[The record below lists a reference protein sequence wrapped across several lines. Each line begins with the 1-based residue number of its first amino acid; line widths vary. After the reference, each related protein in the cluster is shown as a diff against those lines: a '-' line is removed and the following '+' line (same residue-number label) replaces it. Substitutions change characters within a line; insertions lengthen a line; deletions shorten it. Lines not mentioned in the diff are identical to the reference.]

1 MANKPQDR
9 FEVES
14 ILNVGYTTGR
24 SFAVAKLGDLLIKAG
39 AYLPDGKVQ
48 LVEAAYDFAAAKHEG
63 QTRLTGEPYIQHP
76 LQTAFLLA
84 DLHQDAT
91 ALAAA
96 LLHDVMEDCD
106 VPREELK
113 ARFGEDVARL
123 VDGVTK
129 LAHFDIL
136 GQRSTDE
143 SSKRAED
150 LRKMLLAMAEDIRVV
165 LIKLADRLHNM
176 KTLDA
181 HPPERRRQIAMETLD
196 IYAPLA
202 HRLGISELQAQLED
216 LALRHAEP
224 EVFASITRL
233 LSRGKKARER
243 YLTQQEQVL
252 LLALQNSGI
261 DADVTGRPKSIHSI
275 YQKMR
280 KYAELGKDFG
290 EIYDLYAL
298 RVIVTS
304 HADCYNAL
312 GIVHNLWHPIP
323 GQFDD
328 YVAMPKENLYQSL
341 HTAVMCEGGTP
352 LEIQIRTKEMHQLSE
367 YGVAAHWAYK
377 EGSPLDTMLTQRMSW
392 LRQLLE
398 WQREVSG
405 AEEFL
410 ESVRTDIFQDQ
421 VFVYTPKG
429 DIRELPT
436 GATSI
441 DFAYRI
447 HTDLGHRCIGAKVN
461 GRLVALDTQLANG
474 DTVEIVTSKR
484 SRGPSLDWLNPSLGF
499 TQTTSARQSIRQ
511 WFRKQNRSANI
522 NQGREALK
530 KIMRRLGISNVTDK
544 DLAETLNY
552 TSTNA
557 LLAAIGA
564 GTLTSAQLETRLNSE
579 EATPLTTAQRD
590 IPLDRRGPT
599 GVHVLGVGD
608 LLTRT
613 AACCNPLPGDQIIG
627 YITRNSGVNVH
638 RTDCTNVVREDEQG
652 RLINVNWGLS
662 QHYYPVRVVISGID
676 RVGLL
681 RDVST
686 LVSAEK
692 VNMGD
697 VSSEESDNG
706 TAIITLTLYTTSTA
720 QLSRLFL
727 KLEGVRGVLT
737 VARVRS

>member
-1 MANKPQDR
+1 M
-9 FEVES
+9 
-14 ILNVGYTTGR
+14 
-24 SFAVAKLGDLLIKAG
+24 AKLEDLLIKAG
-39 AYLPDGKVQ
+39 GYLPEGKLK
-48 LVEAAYDFAAAKHEG
+48 LVEAAYDFAEAKHAG

-76 LQTAFLLA
+76 LHTAFLLA
-84 DLHQDAT
+84 DLRQDAT

-96 LLHDVMEDCD
+96 LLHDVMEDCA

-129 LAHFDIL
+129 LARFDLL
-136 GQRSTDE
+136 GRTSTDQ

-176 KTLDA
+176 RTLDV
-181 HPPERRRQIAMETLD
+181 HPPERRRRIANETLD

-202 HRLGISELQAQLED
+202 HRLGISEMQAQLED
-216 LALRHAEP
+216 LALRHTEP
-224 EVFASITRL
+224 EVFESITKL
-233 LSRGKKARER
+233 VSRGKKARER
-243 YLTQQEQVL
+243 YLAQQEQGL
-252 LLALQNSGI
+252 LFALRDSGI
-261 DADVTGRPKSIHSI
+261 EADVTGRPKSIHSI
-275 YQKMR
+275 YQKMQ
-280 KYAELGKDFG
+280 KYAGLGKDFG

-328 YVAMPKENLYQSL
+328 YIAMPKENLYQSL

-352 LEIQIRTKEMHQLSE
+352 LEIQIRTKEMHLLSE

-377 EGSPLDTMLTQRMSW
+377 EGSRIDALLTQRMSW

-410 ESVRTDIFQDQ
+410 ESIRMDIFQDQ

-429 DIRELPT
+429 DIRELPM

-441 DFAYRI
+441 DLAYRI
-447 HTDLGHRCIGAKVN
+447 HTELGHRCIGAKVN
-461 GRLVALDTQLANG
+461 GRLIALDTPLANG

-484 SRGPSLDWLNPSLGF
+484 PRGPSLDWLNPSLGF

-522 NQGREALK
+522 NQGREVLRK
-530 KIMRRLGISNVTDK
+530 TVRRLGMTNVTDQ
-544 DLAETLNY
+544 DLLKTLDYVSINE
-552 TSTNA
+552 

-564 GTLTSAQLETRLNSE
+564 GTLTSAQLESRLNSTE
-579 EATPLTTAQRD
+579 PPPAPISQRGS
-590 IPLDRRGPT
+590 LHGGRGST
-599 GVHVLGVGD
+599 SIRVLGVGE

-613 AACCNPLPGDQIIG
+613 ASCCNPLPGDHIIG
-627 YITRNSGVNVH
+627 YITRNSGVSIHRDDCVNV
-638 RTDCTNVVREDEQG
+638 TNEDERE
-652 RLINVNWGLS
+652 RLVAVTWGPS
-662 QHYYPVRVVISGID
+662 QHLYPVRVAISGID

-706 TAIITLTLYTTSTA
+706 TAIISLTLYTTSTG
-720 QLSRLFL
+720 QLSRLFV
-727 KLEGVRGVLT
+727 KLEAVRGVLT

>member
-1 MANKPQDR
+1 M
-9 FEVES
+9 
-14 ILNVGYTTGR
+14 
-24 SFAVAKLGDLLIKAG
+24 AKLEDLLIKAG
-39 AYLPDGKVQ
+39 GYLPEGKLK
-48 LVEAAYDFAAAKHEG
+48 LVEAAYDFAEAKHAG

-76 LQTAFLLA
+76 LHTAFLLA
-84 DLHQDAT
+84 DLRQDAT

-96 LLHDVMEDCD
+96 LLHDVMEDCA

-129 LAHFDIL
+129 LARFDLL
-136 GQRSTDE
+136 GRTSTDQ

-176 KTLDA
+176 RTLDV
-181 HPPERRRQIAMETLD
+181 HPPERRRRIANETLD

-202 HRLGISELQAQLED
+202 HRLGISEMQAQLED
-216 LALRHAEP
+216 LALRHTEP
-224 EVFASITRL
+224 EVFESITKL
-233 LSRGKKARER
+233 VSRGKKARER
-243 YLTQQEQVL
+243 YLAQQEQGL
-252 LLALQNSGI
+252 LFALRDSGI
-261 DADVTGRPKSIHSI
+261 EADVTGRPKSIHSI
-275 YQKMR
+275 YQKMQ
-280 KYAELGKDFG
+280 KYAGLGKDFG

-328 YVAMPKENLYQSL
+328 YIAMPKENLYQSL

-352 LEIQIRTKEMHQLSE
+352 LEIQIRTKEMHLLSE

-377 EGSPLDTMLTQRMSW
+377 EGSRIDALLTQRMSW

-410 ESVRTDIFQDQ
+410 ESIRMDIFQDQ

-429 DIRELPT
+429 DIRELPM

-441 DFAYRI
+441 DLAYRI
-447 HTDLGHRCIGAKVN
+447 HTELGHRCIGAKVN
-461 GRLVALDTQLANG
+461 GRLIALDTPLANG

-484 SRGPSLDWLNPSLGF
+484 PRGPSLDWLNPSLGF

-522 NQGREALK
+522 NQGREVLRK
-530 KIMRRLGISNVTDK
+530 TVRRLGMTNVTDQ
-544 DLAETLNY
+544 DLLKTLDYVSINE
-552 TSTNA
+552 

-564 GTLTSAQLETRLNSE
+564 GTLTSAQLESRLNSTE
-579 EATPLTTAQRD
+579 PPPAPISQRGS
-590 IPLDRRGPT
+590 LHGGRGST
-599 GVHVLGVGD
+599 SIRVLGVGE

-613 AACCNPLPGDQIIG
+613 ASCCNPLPGDHIIG
-627 YITRNSGVNVH
+627 YITRNSGVSIHRDDCVNV
-638 RTDCTNVVREDEQG
+638 TNEDERE
-652 RLINVNWGLS
+652 RLVAVTWGPS
-662 QHYYPVRVVISGID
+662 QHLYPVRVAISGID

-706 TAIITLTLYTTSTA
+706 TAIISLTLYTTSTG
-720 QLSRLFL
+720 QLSRLFV
-727 KLEGVRGVLT
+727 KLEAVRGVLN

>member
-1 MANKPQDR
+1 M
-9 FEVES
+9 
-14 ILNVGYTTGR
+14 
-24 SFAVAKLGDLLIKAG
+24 AKLGDLLIKAG
-39 AYLPDGKVQ
+39 GYLPEGKLK
-48 LVEAAYDFAAAKHEG
+48 LVEAAYDFAEAKHAG

-84 DLHQDAT
+84 DLRQDAT

-96 LLHDVMEDCD
+96 LLHDVMEDCA

-129 LAHFDIL
+129 LARFDLL
-136 GQRSTDE
+136 GRTSTDQG
-143 SSKRAED
+143 SKRAED

-176 KTLDA
+176 RTLDV
-181 HPPERRRQIAMETLD
+181 HPPERRRRIANETLD

-202 HRLGISELQAQLED
+202 HRLGISEMQAQLED
-216 LALRHAEP
+216 LALRHTEP
-224 EVFASITRL
+224 EVFESITKL
-233 LSRGKKARER
+233 VSRGKKARER
-243 YLTQQEQVL
+243 YLAQQGQGL
-252 LLALQNSGI
+252 LFALRDAGI
-261 DADVTGRPKSIHSI
+261 EADVTGRPKSIHSI
-275 YQKMR
+275 YQKMQ
-280 KYAELGKDFG
+280 KYAGLGKDFG

-328 YVAMPKENLYQSL
+328 YIAMPKENLYQSL

-352 LEIQIRTKEMHQLSE
+352 LEIQIRTKEMHLLSE

-377 EGSPLDTMLTQRMSW
+377 EGSRIDALLTQRMSW

-410 ESVRTDIFQDQ
+410 ESIRMDIFQDQ

-429 DIRELPT
+429 DIRELPM

-441 DFAYRI
+441 DLAYRI
-447 HTDLGHRCIGAKVN
+447 HTELGHRCIGAKVN
-461 GRLVALDTQLANG
+461 GRLIALDTPLANG

-484 SRGPSLDWLNPSLGF
+484 PRGPSLDWLNPSLGF

-522 NQGREALK
+522 NQGREALRK
-530 KIMRRLGISNVTDK
+530 TVRRLGMTNVTDQ
-544 DLAETLNY
+544 DLLKTLDYVSINE
-552 TSTNA
+552 

-564 GTLTSAQLETRLNSE
+564 GTLTSAQLESRLNSTE
-579 EATPLTTAQRD
+579 PPPAPISQRGS
-590 IPLDRRGPT
+590 LRGGRGST
-599 GVHVLGVGD
+599 SVRVLGVGE

-613 AACCNPLPGDQIIG
+613 ASCCNPLPGDHIIG
-627 YITRNSGVNVH
+627 YITRNSGVSIHRDDCVNVAH
-638 RTDCTNVVREDEQG
+638 EDERE
-652 RLINVNWGLS
+652 RLVAVTWGPS
-662 QHYYPVRVVISGID
+662 QHLYPVRVAISGID

-706 TAIITLTLYTTSTA
+706 TAIISLTLYTTSTG
-720 QLSRLFL
+720 QLSRLFV
-727 KLEGVRGVLT
+727 KLEAVRGVLT